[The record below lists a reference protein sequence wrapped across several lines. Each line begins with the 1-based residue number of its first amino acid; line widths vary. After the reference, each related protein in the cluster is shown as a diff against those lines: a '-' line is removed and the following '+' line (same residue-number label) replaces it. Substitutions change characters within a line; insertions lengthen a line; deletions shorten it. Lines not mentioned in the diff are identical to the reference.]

1 MADAVPPCPLS
12 PRSPARASAWPVP
25 VPETRGGSAHGAQD
39 AAAALGIP
47 RTDYRILLV
56 DDDAATLMAMK
67 RHLIRMRGPVRYQ
80 GTCRQETPV
89 CVKRALTLPLRRQ

>member
-1 MADAVPPCPLS
+1 MADAVPPPPS
-12 PRSPARASAWPVP
+12 PCSPGRASAWPVP
-25 VPETRGGSAHGAQD
+25 DSRGGSAHGALD

-47 RTDYRILLV
+47 RSDYRILLV

-80 GTCRQETPV
+80 GTARERGCANS
-89 CVKRALTLPLRRQ
+89 CLRALTLLLCQQ

>member
-1 MADAVPPCPLS
+1 MGDAVPPPPS
-12 PRSPARASAWPVP
+12 PCSPGRASAWPVP
-25 VPETRGGSAHGAQD
+25 DSRGGSAHGALD

-47 RTDYRILLV
+47 RSDYRILRV

-80 GTCRQETPV
+80 GTTRVRDDASTRQ
-89 CVKRALTLPLRRQ
+89 RALTLFGRQQ

>member
-1 MADAVPPCPLS
+1 MADAVPPCPPS
-12 PRSPARASAWPVP
+12 PRSPARASAWPA
-25 VPETRGGSAHGAQD
+25 TDSRGGSAHGALD

-80 GTCRQETPV
+80 GTAHVREPFASA
-89 CVKRALTLPLRRQ
+89 R

>member
-1 MADAVPPCPLS
+1 MADAVPPCPPS
-12 PRSPARASAWPVP
+12 PRSPARASAWL
-25 VPETRGGSAHGAQD
+25 VPESGRGGSAQDGAQD

-80 GTCRQETPV
+80 GTAARDV
-89 CVKRALTLPLRRQ
+89 LL